1 MKVMFAAWILIYSA
15 AALAQP
21 SAAER
26 RFIHE
31 GMTEAEV
38 VRLIGKPAHKSSGKK
53 EAKGKQ
59 SGKVWIYYP
68 HQDDPQTTTSITLA
82 NGQVTRV
89 ERRVTY

>member
-1 MKVMFAAWILIYSA
+1 MKVMFAVWMLIYSA
-15 AALAQP
+15 ALLAQP
-21 SAAER
+21 NAADR

-53 EAKGKQ
+53 EGKGRQ
-59 SGKVWIYYP
+59 GGKVWTYFP
-68 HQDDPQTTTSITLA
+68 HQDDPQTTTSVTLT